1 MKNLLSIILVLLAFN
16 AFSQC
21 DLVTCTRTTV
31 LTNGSTSNGNFN
43 TPGVPNPRN
52 CFRGYGYV
60 GTGATFSPT
69 WGWLYFRDTVV
80 CQKALVMPFG
90 RKILTKD
97 SIRLYSVTMVGADS
111 IINYGGFLQID
122 TLISSGSTA
131 GQYNILMLPYTN
143 STINYRGTIYQPGDT
158 IALTGNLDS
167 NVLVMSCN
175 NIPLA
180 IDYIDLKRKGNELV
194 WEYDDVTYLWYSADA
209 KFYTL
214 LPGTYFA
221 GKSQYTIDRSGYYKV
236 KSFDNQSKVLPVIY
250 DPEAR
255 HREVIYFY
263 KSQFMKDRPAGVP
276 VVGTKVIR

>member
-1 MKNLLSIILVLLAFN
+1 MRKLFVLALIALTMN
-16 AFSQC
+16 AYSQC
-21 DLVTCTRTTV
+21 SIVTCTRTTV
-31 LTNGSTSNGNFN
+31 LVNGSTSNGNF
-43 TPGVPNPRN
+43 TSPGIPNPRN

-90 RKILTKD
+90 SKILTKD
-97 SIRLYSVTMVGADS
+97 STRLYSVTMTGSDS
-111 IINYGGFLQID
+111 IIVYGGKLQID

-143 STINYRGTIYQPGDT
+143 STINYRGTVYLPGDT
-158 IALTGNLDS
+158 IALTSNLDS

-180 IDYIDLKRKGNELV
+180 IDYIDLKRQGDELV
-194 WEYDDVTYLWYSADA
+194 WEYDDVTYLWYSVDA

-221 GKSQYTIDRSGYYKV
+221 GKSKYLIDRGGYYKV
-236 KSFDNQSKVLPVIY
+236 KSFDKQSRILPVIY
-250 DPEAR
+250 DPEAK
-255 HREVIYFY
+255 HKEVIYFY
-263 KSQFMKDRPAGVP
+263 KSQLFKERPAGVP
-276 VVGTKVIR
+276 VVGTKILR